1 MSEEILNLGL
11 NDGTYCP
18 QACIDLL
25 KRYDNRTALRNYT
38 TPENEPLLD
47 VIAELDGVKPE
58 NIYLSNGSGALLKQ
72 CVPFII
78 KKKITGSPTRI
89 LRHVVSKTG
98 FPIITPS
105 FTYFKVPLKGM
116 AQGLKVG
123 LIPIGPE
130 DNFTLDL
137 PALKAALAKHDGI
150 VYLANPNN
158 PTGNVLIQREE
169 LEPLLKAHP
178 RSIFWIDEAY
188 IQYVD
193 PAVHKPISDLVPK
206 YPNLLV
212 SRTFSFA
219 YGLAGLRVGYL
230 LARPDL
236 VTIFKG
242 QVVDYRLGV
251 LQEQMAMAA
260 LTDPDHLDF
269 IRSECREQRDYL
281 TEGLTAMGGIEVYPS
296 QANFLLCRF
305 TDGRSGFELG
315 AKLLERGI
323 KIKTMKQVQDYSF
336 EAYFRLTLGIAE
348 ENERLLRTIGEVLG
362 SQDVSIKPA
371 PVSAAA
377 ASAAP
382 AK

>member
-1 MSEEILNLGL
+1 MSEAILNLGL

-18 QACIDLL
+18 QSCIDLL
-25 KRYDNRTALRNYT
+25 KRFDSRTALRNYT

-47 VIAELDGVKPE
+47 VIAKNDGVGRE
-58 NIYLSNGSGALLKQ
+58 NIYLSNGSGTLLKQ
-72 CVPFII
+72 CIPFII

-98 FPIITPS
+98 FPIITPK

-116 AQGLKVG
+116 KQGLKVS

-130 DNFTLDL
+130 DGFTLDL
-137 PALKAALAKHDGI
+137 PALKAALSKHDGL

-169 LEPLLKAHP
+169 LEPLLKAYP

-219 YGLAGLRVGYL
+219 YGLAGIRIGYL

-236 VTIFKG
+236 VAIFKG

-251 LQEQMAMAA
+251 LQEQMAIAA
-260 LTDPDHLDF
+260 LTDPEHLDF
-269 IRSECREQRDYL
+269 IRGECREQRDYL

-296 QANFLLCRF
+296 EVNFLLCRF
-305 TDGRSGFELG
+305 TDGRSGFELAAG
-315 AKLLERGI
+315 LLERGI
-323 KIKTMKQVQDYSF
+323 KIKTMKPVQENSF
-336 EAYFRLTLGIAE
+336 EEYFRLTLGVAE

-362 SQDVSIKPA
+362 SQAVDIKPA
-371 PVSAAA
+371 PVSAA
-377 ASAAP
+377 SPPP